1 MSPALQKFAKSFG
14 IASGSTSEL
23 YKKLQSGQ
31 ITMQQLNQHMLQLDQ
46 GTKGFASTA
55 HDATAGIGTAFDNL
69 KIRLTKALAD
79 IVGGFNDF
87 VKIISGASIAGNI
100 NNLSSKFSN
109 FGKEASADLQNIA
122 NYIKPLAPAFSA
134 LGSIIS
140 SVFKGAVQPIK
151 DVGSAL

>member
-1 MSPALQKFAKSFG
+1 MLDEGKPKMMQWQELTRVMSPALQKVAKSFG

-79 IVGGFNDF
+79 AVGGFNNF
-87 VKIISGASIAGNI
+87 VKIISGNSIAQNI
-100 NNLSSKFSN
+100 NNLSSKFTN
-109 FGKEASADLQNIA
+109 MGKTVSKVFTDLGNA
-122 NYIKPLAPAFSA
+122 IKPFLAR
-134 LGSIIS
+134 L
-140 SVFKGAVQPIK
+140 
-151 DVGSAL
+151 LEL